1 MELDESQGL
10 WDREPSKITI
20 QGGKHL
26 TALIG
31 VTGCGKPRRGRTL
44 FEAHLG
50 GRCNGH
56 HQGGDSGAALV

>member
-20 QGGKHL
+20 QGGKHF

-31 VTGCGKPRRGRTL
+31 VTGCGKPRRGCTL

-50 GRCNGH
+50 G
-56 HQGGDSGAALV
+56 